1 MDTPYFS
8 RRLLRAK
15 FCNSREDEKEE
26 KKKKSKI
33 CWKNI
38 VLSKIHKQFTVVLIQ
53 FLIVE
58 NTVSDC

>member
-26 KKKKSKI
+26 KKKKI
-33 CWKNI
+33 KNMLEKYSF
-38 VLSKIHKQFTVVLIQ
+38 V
-53 FLIVE
+53 
-58 NTVSDC
+58 